1 MPRPHFQAGAKE
13 LEALIEQ
20 HKDDAEQLAVL
31 LEELGHRSTPKAITL
46 KSRIARRLAKMA
58 GVGAP
63 IITPPPRPNGP
74 RQPELPLDTFPAST
88 GKSPPDSQVDENTTM
103 GDHGT
108 SPTPKRETSR
118 IRKPGRLPDVPDAR
132 PNFTSNKVDIKL
144 SPDTP
149 LIQRYIK
156 SLAFLVADMRRKNS
170 GMRTVTVTDG
180 RRITVDVG
188 GYGYQ
193 FVFDG
198 DESLFEGAAI
208 VAEVAGRSCEGQIAS
223 VAENRITIS
232 LREDL
237 GAEIEFCS
245 D

>member
-1 MPRPHFQAGAKE
+1 
-13 LEALIEQ
+13 
-20 HKDDAEQLAVL
+20 
-31 LEELGHRSTPKAITL
+31 
-46 KSRIARRLAKMA
+46 
-58 GVGAP
+58 
-63 IITPPPRPNGP
+63 
-74 RQPELPLDTFPAST
+74 
-88 GKSPPDSQVDENTTM
+88 M

-118 IRKPGRLPDVPDAR
+118 IRKQGRLPDVPDAR
-132 PNFTSNKVDIKL
+132 PNFTGNKFDIKL

-170 GMRTVTVTDG
+170 GMRTVAVTDG
-180 RRITVDVG
+180 RRVTVDVG

-237 GAEIEFCS
+237 GAEIDFCILRIDNTAMIEALRKRLEEIS
-245 D
+245 RGEVTNFNSNMASAVMNNTGAEKAAVALPSTQLGPLRPLQAEAASKALSNEIFYLWGPPGTGKTFTLSSVSGLLFDAGKRP